1 MIWLSARL
9 SEKSTY
15 TGLFTLLS
23 LVGHLSISGNLADA
37 LTTAGMAIGGVLT
50 TIIAEK
56 SNA

>member
-1 MIWLSARL
+1 MTWLSARL

-23 LVGHLSISGNLADA
+23 LIGHMSISGNLADA

-50 TIIAEK
+50 TILSEK
-56 SNA
+56 GNA